1 MVILP
6 LGSKRPQAGGL
17 GFPGRRGAL
26 PATGTARAKRLRPH
40 CPAPGRD
47 RHAAIGLG
55 PGGAN
60 GPRAARR
67 AARQDAA
74 GGAAPSPGLGR
85 LQLEWGS
92 LSVPEAG
99 HGEST
104 GGIAAGPGEVS
115 QPAEVPLP
123 RVGRNPRSQ
132 RLG

>member
-55 PGGAN
+55 PGGQWPP
-60 GPRAARR
+60 GCSARG
-67 AARQDAA
+67 AA
-74 GGAAPSPGLGR
+74 GRCRGRGAFGLGR

-115 QPAEVPLP
+115 QPAEVALP
-123 RVGRNPRSQ
+123 RVGRNPRS
-132 RLG
+132 